1 MKLFFG
7 LLFLSIAVGTFVT
20 GGDYEI
26 GAFFGGMSTM
36 SLLYGIFDL

>member
-7 LLFLSIAVGTFVT
+7 LLFLFIAAGIFVI

-26 GAFFGGMSTM
+26 GAFFGGMSTI